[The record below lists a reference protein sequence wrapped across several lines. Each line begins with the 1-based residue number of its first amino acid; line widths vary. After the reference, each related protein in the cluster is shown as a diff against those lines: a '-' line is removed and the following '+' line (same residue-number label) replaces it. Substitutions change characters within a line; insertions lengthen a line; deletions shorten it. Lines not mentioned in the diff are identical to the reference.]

1 MAAAAASILAA
12 PLLFAGCD
20 DAPSQPRRGG
30 AGASCERTN
39 DCEAP
44 LSCIGEV
51 CGGPGSD
58 GGTEDA
64 GTGGSGG
71 GTNTDAGAWSAC
83 DECLDTEC
91 KDSLAACDGECLAI
105 EACIEAQCKHLGDL
119 GNDAEEG
126 ACFVA
131 CQSAH
136 SSGKEKHL
144 AVVNCAQ
151 ETTCLP
157 PCVPYP
163 QDFEGCREFM
173 DNGICKDERGACEA
187 SLDCKNYRECVSVC
201 KTASECIT
209 CDDTPAGS
217 AGRALLEAYELCV
230 ATECISESWLPTGL

>member
-20 DAPSQPRRGG
+20 DAPSQRRRGG
-30 AGASCERTN
+30 AGASCETTN

-44 LSCIGEV
+44 LSCIGDV
-51 CGGPGSD
+51 CGGSD

-71 GTNTDAGAWSAC
+71 GMTMDAGTWSAC
-83 DECLDTEC
+83 DGCLDKAC
-91 KDSLAACDGECLAI
+91 DKYLAACDGECMGI
-105 EACIEAQCKHLGDL
+105 EACIETVCKHLGDL
-119 GNDAEEG
+119 GDDAEEG

-136 SSGKEKHL
+136 SSGKEAHL
-144 AVVNCAQ
+144 AVVDCSQ
-151 ETTCLP
+151 QGSCLP

-173 DNGICKDERGACEA
+173 DNGLCKEARAACDA
-187 SLDCKNYRECVSVC
+187 SLDCKNYRDCVSVC
-201 KTASECIT
+201 KTASECIA
-209 CDDTPAGS
+209 CDDTAAGS
-217 AGRALLEAYELCV
+217 AGRSILETYEYCV
-230 ATECISESWLPTGL
+230 ATECISESWLPTNL